1 MQEVIVYRNPMEA
14 AFWQMVMSGEF
25 FPVIVG
31 VIVFFAVF
39 LTSNAICARIWG
51 SWGKAAARRTYAC
64 LALGALAG
72 VATIWKMW
80 L

>member
-14 AFWQMVMSGEF
+14 AMWQLVTSGEF

-39 LTSNAICARIWG
+39 LTANSVCARIWG
-51 SWGKAAARRTYAC
+51 QWGQAATYRTYAC
-64 LALGALAG
+64 IALGAIAG
-72 VATIWKMW
+72 AVTVWKMW
-80 L
+80 I